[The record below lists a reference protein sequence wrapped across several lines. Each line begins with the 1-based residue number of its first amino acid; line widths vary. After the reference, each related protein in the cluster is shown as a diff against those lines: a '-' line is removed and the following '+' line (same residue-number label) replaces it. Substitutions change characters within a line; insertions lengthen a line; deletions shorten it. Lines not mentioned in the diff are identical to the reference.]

1 MTDAKQTK
9 TPGGLDR
16 RSFIKASGAATYGL
30 AVGSSTAGA
39 VTTDRRR
46 PNILLLLTD
55 QQHIDTIAA
64 GGCPYVQTPAM
75 DRLAADGTSFRL
87 SYSANP
93 VCSPARSSILTGRT
107 PSETGVYTNGKSIR
121 ASIPNLGQWLGE
133 KGGYD
138 AVYAGKWHLPGS
150 YATSIRGF
158 DVLHTGIGGQGN
170 VCDSAVSLACEGF
183 LRNRLTSDPF
193 LMVASFM
200 QPHDICEWLRLNRD
214 VPGELRYPE
223 LADELPPL
231 PDNFEFDAREPA
243 RVKSTR
249 EKNEPTKG
257 GWTPEHWRYYLWS
270 YYRHIEMV
278 DGEIGRVADALR
290 DTGQA
295 ENTLIVLTADHGE
308 GLARHQMVRKS
319 SPYDEAMKV
328 PMIVVPPGGL
338 TEGRTDSSHLVS
350 GLDVMPTLCDYAGL
364 GAPDN
369 MRGRSLR
376 AATEADP
383 VDLDHYV
390 VTEINND
397 SGRIVRTPRYKYVSY
412 RGDPVDQLFDMHSD
426 PGETRNL
433 AGETQYALTVAEH
446 RELLLNW
453 ERRLEVAPNVPASD
467 AWWRV
472 ARR

>member
-1 MTDAKQTK
+1 MTRDKQIK
-9 TPGGLDR
+9 TPAIDR
-16 RSFIKASGAATYGL
+16 RGFLKTSGAAACGL
-30 AVGSSTAGA
+30 AVGPAA
-39 VTTDRRR
+39 APAITTNGGR

-64 GGCPYVQTPAM
+64 AGCPHLQTPAM
-75 DRLAADGTSFRL
+75 DELAASGTNFRL
-87 SYSANP
+87 SHTANP
-93 VCSPARSSILTGRT
+93 VCSPARASIFTGRT
-107 PSETGVYTNGKSIR
+107 PSETGVYTNGKPIR
-121 ASIPNLGQWLGE
+121 ATIPNLGQWLGQR
-133 KGGYD
+133 GGYD
-138 AVYAGKWHLPGS
+138 TVYAGKWHLPGS
-150 YATSIRGF
+150 YATSIPGF

-170 VCDSAVSLACEGF
+170 VCDSAVGLACEGY
-183 LRNRLTSDPF
+183 LRNRRGGDPF

-214 VPGELRYPE
+214 VPQALRYPD

-231 PDNFEFDAREPA
+231 PENFQFDAREPE
-243 RVKSTR
+243 RVKTTR
-249 EKNEPTKG
+249 EKNEPSQG

-270 YYRHIEMV
+270 YYRHVEMV
-278 DGEIGRVADALR
+278 DGEIGRVAGALR
-290 DTGQA
+290 DTRQT
-295 ENTLIVLTADHGE
+295 ENTLILLTADHGE

-338 TEGRTDSSHLVS
+338 TKGRTDNSHLAS

-364 GAPDN
+364 DAPEK

-376 AATEADP
+376 AATEGDP
-383 VDLDHYV
+383 VEGDHYL

-397 SGRIVRTPRYKYVSY
+397 SGRIVRTQRYKYVSY
-412 RGDPVDQLFDMHSD
+412 RGDPVDQLFDMHTD

-433 AGETQYALTVAEH
+433 ADETQYALTVAEH
-446 RELLLNW
+446 RELLRRW
-453 ERRLEVAPNVPASD
+453 EARLEVAPNVPPGD